1 MSILEPIE
9 EKEYPKE
16 VFDFNSPEH
25 VLISVI
31 DDEDADLTL
40 PIWKKHT
47 IEVCAII
54 WSEND
59 NVTGAASYEN
69 SYGGFLDYTIEG
81 MIDCPGPGWFVVENV
96 TGYYYK
102 GDGWHTDDDMDFYY
116 TNVRR
121 ATPEEI
127 LLA

>member
-47 IEVCAII
+47 IEVCAVI
-54 WSEND
+54 WCEND
-59 NVTGAASYEN
+59 DVTGAASYEN

-96 TGYYYK
+96 TGYYHK